1 MQNRRRERL
10 IARSRAGLV
19 LATAMSGW
27 CVWYLTDTYGA
38 SASVQNLIFVAPAT
52 AVVVLLYLILLAQV
66 AIGRRNGD
74 PAAADDAGGEGQ
86 GGMQAD
92 DGILRPLALMAFLVA
107 YAFLLPVI
115 GFDVATALLIGAG
128 LIVLGERRPLFVLTY
143 SLGFAGVVVAAF
155 KYMLSLD
162 MPTLVL

>member
-27 CVWYLTDTYGA
+27 CVWYAIDTYGA
-38 SASVQNLIFVAPAT
+38 SANIQNLIFVAPAT
-52 AVVVLLYLILLAQV
+52 ALVVLLYLILLVQA
-66 AIGRRNGD
+66 AIGRGNGD
-74 PAAADDAGGEGQ
+74 PTAADDAGGEQPGA
-86 GGMQAD
+86 MQAD
-92 DGILRPLALMAFLVA
+92 DGILRPLALMVFLIA

-115 GFDVATALLIGAG
+115 GFDVATALLIGGG
-128 LIVLGERRPLFVLTY
+128 LIVLGERRPLFVIAY

-155 KYMLSLD
+155 KYMLTLD